1 MPDLLL
7 QLLNIMR
14 NVGWKKRER
23 FPPFI
28 TNVVKYYFVALD
40 WHFCLFLRSKIIR
53 IALKESNAINVKISK
68 NAPSLA
74 CAKSCLYS
82 KPFAFF
88 DATTAG

>member
-14 NVGWKKRER
+14 HVVWKKRER
-23 FPPFI
+23 FPPLDF
-28 TNVVKYYFVALD
+28 VKYYFVALG
-40 WHFCLFLRSKIIR
+40 WRFCLFLRSKIIK
-53 IALKESNAINVKISK
+53 IALSDKSAINVKISK

-82 KPFAFF
+82 NPFAFF